1 MKNSINDVSASDVAF
16 ALSCASGNASAD
28 LTQMIATAEMHLQVL
43 RDQIND
49 GSGLFFNSN
58 RTFKK
63 RQIVVLQKWLMCLQS
78 ELDATNKVNS
88 QFPILNNKG

>member
-1 MKNSINDVSASDVAF
+1 MKNLINDVSASDVAF
-16 ALSCASGNASAD
+16 AFSSASGNASAD
-28 LTQMIATAEMHLQVL
+28 LTNMIATAEMHLQVL

-49 GSGLFFNSN
+49 GSGLFFNPN

-63 RQIVVLQKWLMCLQS
+63 RQIVVLQKWVICLQS